1 MIHETARLYG
11 NNTIG
16 DNCWLFE
23 DVIVGYPDG
32 DVLNKIKKSG
42 QKIEDCEFIG
52 AAIQENALIRSNTI
66 IYCKVS
72 IGRNFRSGHRVLIR
86 ENTVI
91 GENVMVGSNVII
103 EGHVIIGNNV
113 SIQSNVYIPTN
124 SIIDDFVFIGPSAV
138 LSNDKY
144 PPMRI
149 ITEMKGPILRRGVSV
164 GANATILPGV
174 EIGEGSMVAAGAVVV
189 KNVPPWTLAIG
200 IPARFAD
207 LPVELRVINKL

>member
-11 NNTIG
+11 NNTI
-16 DNCWLFE
+16 DDTCWLLE
-23 DVIVGYPDG
+23 NVVIGYPDA
-32 DVLNKIKKSG
+32 DILNEIIKHSY
-42 QKIEDCEFIG
+42 KIEDHEFVG
-52 AAIQENALIRSNTI
+52 STIQANALIRSGTI
-66 IYCKVS
+66 IYCKVN
-72 IGRNFRSGHRVLIR
+72 IGKNFRTGHRVLIR

-91 GENVMVGSNVII
+91 GENVLVGSNVII

-124 SIIDDFVFIGPSAV
+124 SVIDDFVFVGPNAV

-144 PPMRI
+144 PPMRK
-149 ITEMKGPILRRGVSV
+149 ITKMSGPILRRGVSV

-189 KNVPPWTLAIG
+189 KNVPPWNLAVG

>member
-16 DNCWLFE
+16 NGCCFLE
-23 DVIVGYPDG
+23 DVIIGYPDAG
-32 DVLNKIKKSG
+32 ILNEIKKRG
-42 QKIEDCEFIG
+42 LKTEVHEFVG
-52 AAIQENALIRSNTI
+52 ATIQENALIRSGTI

-91 GENVMVGSNVII
+91 GENVLIGSNVII
-103 EGHVIIGNNV
+103 EGHVVIGNNV

-124 SIIDDFVFIGPSAV
+124 SVIDDFVFIGPNAV

-144 PPMRI
+144 PPMRK
-149 ITEMKGPILRRGVSV
+149 ITKMSGPILRRGVSV